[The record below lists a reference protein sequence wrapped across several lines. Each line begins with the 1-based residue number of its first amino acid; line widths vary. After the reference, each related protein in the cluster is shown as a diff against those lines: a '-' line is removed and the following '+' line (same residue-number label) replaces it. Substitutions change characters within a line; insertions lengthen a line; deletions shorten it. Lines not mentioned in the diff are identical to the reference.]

1 VRLLPADGAQV
12 RTSCDRWGIGTIT
25 TLGVESSVPNAGIRG
40 CNEPTAYHYPS
51 ESHDQGEHVITFE
64 ILFKLLMRFIAL
76 LLAAF
81 IAGCGSGGG
90 TETGSRPAPIEAGAL
105 CSSGAAC
112 VPLGTAGHFVIL
124 SVNALTNATP
134 SVVTGDVGLTK
145 ASGALIGLTCP
156 EVTGVIFSVDAAGP
170 LPCRVT
176 AAAALAAAETDA
188 DDAYINATRRA
199 PDVTGLGAGDISGKT
214 ITPGVYKWTT
224 AVAINTDVT
233 LIGGPNDVWIFQIGQ
248 GLNVGSGVKII
259 LAGGALPQN
268 VYWAPLFAA
277 QLGTNSQ
284 FRGVLLPAA
293 PVFMMSGASINGRLL
308 AFEVHLD
315 HNTVTRPGP

>member
-1 VRLLPADGAQV
+1 M
-12 RTSCDRWGIGTIT
+12 GIVAVT
-25 TLGVESSVPNAGIRG
+25 TLGVESSVPDAGIRERI
-40 CNEPTAYHYPS
+40 EPTAYRCVAEY
-51 ESHDQGEHVITFE
+51 HDQGKHVIRFE
-64 ILFKLLMRFIAL
+64 NLFKRLTWFMTL

-81 IAGCGSGGG
+81 VAGCGSGGG
-90 TETGSRPAPIEAGAL
+90 SGTGSSPAPNEAGAVW
-105 CSSGAAC
+105 SSGAAC
-112 VPLGTAGHFVIL
+112 VHLGTAGHFAIL
-124 SVNALTNATP
+124 SVNALTNAAP

-145 ASGALIGLTCP
+145 ASGTLIGLTCP
-156 EVTGVIFSVDAAGP
+156 EVTGAIYSVDTAGP

-176 AAAALAAAETDA
+176 AAAMLAAAETDA
-188 DDAYINATRRA
+188 DNAYINATGRA

-214 ITPGVYKWTT
+214 IAPGVYKWTT
-224 AVAINTDVT
+224 GVAINTDVT
-233 LIGGPNDVWIFQIGQ
+233 LMGGPNDVWIFQIGQ
-248 GLNVGSGVKII
+248 GLSVSSGVKII

-268 VYWAPLFAA
+268 VYWAPLFTV

-293 PVFMMSGASINGRLL
+293 PVVMMSGASINGRLL

>member
-1 VRLLPADGAQV
+1 VLLLPGAGVQD
-12 RTSCDRWGIGTIT
+12 RTSCYRWGIVAT
-25 TLGVESSVPNAGIRG
+25 TKLEVEISVPNAGVRG
-40 CNEPTAYHYPS
+40 RNEPTAYRRLS
-51 ESHDQGEHVITFE
+51 EFHAQGEHVIRFG
-64 ILFKLLMRFIAL
+64 ILVQPLIWFTAL
-76 LLAAF
+76 LLTAF

-90 TETGSRPAPIEAGAL
+90 SESGSSPAPSEAGAV

-112 VPLGTAGHFVIL
+112 VPLGTAGHFAIL
-124 SVNALTNATP
+124 SVTALTNVTP

-145 ASGALIGLTCP
+145 ASGTVIGLTCP
-156 EVTGVIFSVDAAGP
+156 EVTGAIYSVDAAGP

-176 AAAALAAAETDA
+176 AAAALTTAETDA
-188 DDAYINATRRA
+188 DNAYIDATGRA

-224 AVAINTDVT
+224 GVAINTDVT
-233 LIGGPNDVWIFQIGQ
+233 LTGGPNDVWIFQIGQ
-248 GLNVGSGVKII
+248 GLSVGSGVKVI

-268 VYWAPLFAA
+268 VYWASLFAVE
-277 QLGTNSQ
+277 LGTNSQ

-293 PVFMMSGASINGRLL
+293 PIFMMSGASIDGRLL